1 MKKFD
6 ILNSEGPI
14 LYCEVKQNDKLTQ
27 YHIFDQWKRPVAI
40 LVEQGLIDFINGK
53 IDLMDIDNNKYSYLE
68 YSPDMRPKLP
78 INL

>member
-6 ILNSEGPI
+6 ILNSKGGI

-53 IDLMDIDNNKYSYLE
+53 IDLMDRDNNKYSY
-68 YSPDMRPKLP
+68 
-78 INL
+78 